1 MLSQIATPDAC
12 MICGACCANYRVSFY
27 WAEAEYIPETM
38 VEPLTAIYSCMKGTN
53 QSQPKCIALE
63 GEVGTRVSCSI
74 YHARS
79 TTCKEVKIADEQCNK
94 ARLKYNLIPLIDIE
108 QQDSENN
115 EDYDQVC

>member
-1 MLSQIATPDAC
+1 MLSQVASSDAC
-12 MICGACCANYRVSFY
+12 VSCGACCANYRVSFY
-27 WAEAEYIPETM
+27 WAEAERMPANM
-38 VEPLTAIYSCMKGTN
+38 VEPLTAVYSCMKGTN
-53 QSQPKCIALE
+53 QAQVKCIALQ
-63 GEVGTRVSCSI
+63 GEVGQQVSCSI
-74 YHARS
+74 YAIRS

>member
-1 MLSQIATPDAC
+1 
-12 MICGACCANYRVSFY
+12 
-27 WAEAEYIPETM
+27 
-38 VEPLTAIYSCMKGTN
+38 
-53 QSQPKCIALE
+53 
-63 GEVGTRVSCSI
+63 VSCSI
-74 YHARS
+74 YHDRS